1 MGPVEVAAGVFE
13 AEAMRVEGDR
23 GAVGAVLRALA
34 GAVVVADGL
43 RRGLDRRAGAL
54 TAGRGREDEAEVVEA
69 RADAWLKR
77 DEGGGRSSSL
87 ESDGGAGILPSCKG
101 EVAVEGSERL
111 SELSSAHVHRQSCS
125 RLARLCRLRR
135 PRQSYEHL
143 E

>member
-1 MGPVEVAAGVFE
+1 
-13 AEAMRVEGDR
+13 MRVEGGR

-43 RRGLDRRAGAL
+43 RRGLDRRAGASR
-54 TAGRGREDEAEVVEA
+54 AGRGREDAAELEVVEA

-87 ESDGGAGILPSCKG
+87 ESSGGAGILPSCKG